1 MPDAGDGRMA
11 DHEQQAPSLRHGSWL
26 GPGIQLWGAGQCPF
40 RLIVGAALSHRA
52 AEGHVDID
60 PMNPPLVV
68 NAIVRAGIRPGLV
81 LTDKEL
87 FARSVDFTAWLL
99 QLECSWNAVRAHVPV
114 THMQPFFAAVGH

>member
-1 MPDAGDGRMA
+1 MPEMA
-11 DHEQQAPSLRHGSWL
+11 AWRTTSNRRPRFDMGL
-26 GPGIQLWGAGQCPF
+26 GWALVFSSGGAGQCPF

-60 PMNPPLVV
+60 PMNPPL
-68 NAIVRAGIRPGLV
+68 
-81 LTDKEL
+81 
-87 FARSVDFTAWLL
+87 DFTAWLL